1 MSWWWVALAI
11 VGLFVAWWAL
21 KIVMSLAVPPEVSGR
36 ALLKQELKRGGVDV
50 ARIPDRAIDEIVQH
64 CLKAARG
71 IAWASS
77 ISPSYGRAEDKNW
90 RANLVRQLEA
100 HVPMIAGI
108 MEGRPASIADEHI
121 REILV
126 RNGVVRA

>member
-1 MSWWWVALAI
+1 MNWLWVVLGL
-11 VGLFVAWWAL
+11 VGFVVAWWVL
-21 KIVMSLAVPPEVSGR
+21 KIVLSMAVPPEVSGR
-36 ALLKQELKRGGVDV
+36 ALLKQQLKRGGVDV

-64 CLKAARG
+64 CLSAARG

-90 RANLVRQLEA
+90 RANLVQQLQA
-100 HVPMIAGI
+100 HVPLIYGV
-108 MEGRPASIADEHI
+108 MEGRPASMADEHI

-126 RNGVVRA
+126 RNGVVRS